1 MSRTISH
8 RTVQSQ
14 PVESTDYPADYTED
28 RRVRDE
34 RWSISPTRIIGGI
47 VGVVYLVFGI
57 IGTVRAGID
66 STMNRPVVHVGFL
79 DMSAAVSVGILIAGL
94 LLLLGASSYAATPL
108 IGAIGVLSLAA
119 GVVGLS
125 ATARWMLNI
134 GAARNVG
141 WFLLIGG
148 AICMVAMFFGTTW
161 FHRRSEQGAVV

>member
-14 PVESTDYPADYTED
+14 PVEGTNYPAEYTAD

-119 GVVGLS
+119 GVVGLA

-161 FHRRSEQGAVV
+161 VHRRSEQGEVV